1 MNNEMSSRSLEPFAF
16 CPSERSEESQRPFTS
31 FRVTKGGCPSERV
44 SRSPE
49 PFAPCHSEGAKRLKN
64 LAQGK
69 LREGEESHP
78 LLIVLSGP
86 SGVGKDFVLA
96 RMKKLG
102 RSYHY
107 VITATTR
114 PRRATEKEGVDY
126 YFLSREKFQQ
136 MKDKGQLLEWAEVYG
151 NYYGVPKDE
160 ISQALSKGMDAIV
173 KVDVQGA
180 ATIKK
185 ILPQAM
191 FIFLMPPSMGELEL
205 RLEQRRSE
213 SSADLALRLGK
224 AKEEMK
230 SLPLFDYGITSH
242 QGKIDDIISQ
252 IDAIVVAEKCRVKP
266 RVVEL

>member
-1 MNNEMSSRSLEPFAF
+1 MNSVTANEMK
-16 CPSERSEESQRPFTS
+16 Q
-31 FRVTKGGCPSERV
+31 
-44 SRSPE
+44 SP
-49 PFAPCHSEGAKRLKN
+49 
-64 LAQGK
+64 
-69 LREGEESHP
+69 P

-114 PRRATEKEGVDY
+114 PRRVREKDGVDY
-126 YFLSREKFQQ
+126 YFLSPEKFQQ
-136 MKDKGQLLEWAEVYG
+136 MRDKEQLLEWAEVYG

-160 ISQALSKGMDAIV
+160 ISQALSRRMDAIV

-180 ATIKK
+180 VTIKK
-185 ILPQAM
+185 ILPQAV

-205 RLEQRRSE
+205 RLKHRHSE
-213 SSADLALRLGK
+213 SSADLALRLEK
-224 AKEEMK
+224 AEEEMK
-230 SLPLFDYGITSH
+230 SLPLFDYVITSH
-242 QGKIDDIISQ
+242 QGKINDIISR
-252 IDAIVVAEKCRVKP
+252 IDAIVAAEKCRVKP